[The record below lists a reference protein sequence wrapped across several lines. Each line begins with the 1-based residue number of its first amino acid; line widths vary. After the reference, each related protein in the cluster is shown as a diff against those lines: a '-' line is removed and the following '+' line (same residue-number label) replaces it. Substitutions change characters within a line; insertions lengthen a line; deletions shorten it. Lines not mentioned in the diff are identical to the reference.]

1 MKALLLLPLIIMS
14 LAVKAFPAR
23 PINPPAPE
31 FPPSSAWLN
40 AASLT
45 LARMRDRKVVVVA
58 FVNPTSINSVR
69 VLPALKA
76 WFDRYALSQL
86 MVVAVLTPDLNFHRE
101 AVWTKRILK
110 RYGVE
115 YPIVLDSDRRIWKA
129 YANEGW
135 PALYLVDRR
144 GRIVFDRL
152 GEGGYREFEGELR
165 LALAELVGDSEL
177 PPATDFAEPARRDCG
192 SVTPEISLGARPGV
206 KPPLTLDKDVSM
218 RRSLIVE
225 ARDGETA
232 LHGRWETEPDGLR
245 LAQANKTQ
253 SSFLRVVYHAAQALA
268 VLSPAET
275 GKTRVFVKQDDL
287 WLHEGN
293 KGRDI
298 QFDDDGR
305 SFITLDTPRL
315 YDLTRESF
323 HTAHELF
330 LIPERQGATIHGLS
344 FSDACVITTLP

>member
-1 MKALLLLPLIIMS
+1 VRALLLLLL
-14 LAVKAFPAR
+14 LAAGPARGER

-40 AASLT
+40 ATSLS
-45 LARMRDRKVVVVA
+45 LARMRERKVVVVA
-58 FVNPTSINSVR
+58 FINPTSINSLR

-101 AVWTKRILK
+101 AVWTKRILN
-110 RYGVE
+110 RYGVD
-115 YPIVLDSDRRIWKA
+115 YPIILDSDRRIWKA
-129 YANEGW
+129 YGNEGW
-135 PALYLVDRR
+135 PALYLIDRK

-152 GEGGYREFEGELR
+152 GEGGYQEFEGELR
-165 LALAELVGDSEL
+165 AALADLIGAKEL
-177 PPATDFAEPARRDCG
+177 PPATEMAEPARRDCG
-192 SVTPEISLGARPGV
+192 AVTPEISLGARPGV
-206 KPPLTLDKDVSM
+206 KPPLTLDKDISM

-225 ARDGETA
+225 ARDAETA
-232 LHGRWETEPDGLR
+232 LHGRWETGPDGLR
-245 LAQANKTQ
+245 LAQPNKTQ

-268 VLSPAET
+268 ILSPAET
-275 GKTRVFVKQDDL
+275 GRSRVFVKQDDL

-305 SFITLDTPRL
+305 SYITLDTPRL
-315 YDLTRESF
+315 YDLTRESV

-330 LIPERQGATIHGLS
+330 LIPERQGTTVHGLS
-344 FSDACVITTLP
+344 FSDACVVTTLP

>member
-1 MKALLLLPLIIMS
+1 MRGLLLALLL
-14 LAVKAFPAR
+14 PAAAARAER

-40 AASLT
+40 ATELSMG
-45 LARMRDRKVVVVA
+45 RMRERKVVVVA
-58 FVNPTSINSVR
+58 FINPTSINSVR

-76 WFDRYALSQL
+76 WFDRYALSQV
-86 MVVAVLTPDLNFHRE
+86 MVVGVLTPDLNFHRE
-101 AVWTKRILK
+101 PVWTKGILK

-115 YPIVLDSDRRIWKA
+115 YPVVLDSDRRIWKS

-135 PALYLVDRR
+135 PALYLVDRK
-144 GRIVFDRL
+144 GRVVFDRL
-152 GEGGYREFEGELR
+152 GEGGYKEFEKELR
-165 LALAELVGDSEL
+165 LALADLIGSSAL
-177 PPATDFAEPARRDCG
+177 PPPTDVADPPRRECG
-192 SVTPEISLGARPGV
+192 SATAEISLGARPGV
-206 KPPLTLDKDVSM
+206 KPSLTLDKDISM

-225 ARDGETA
+225 ARDAETA
-232 LHGRWETEPDGLR
+232 HHGRWDVEPDGLR

-253 SSFLRVVYHAAQALA
+253 SAFVRIVYHAAQALA
-268 VLSPAET
+268 VLSPAES
-275 GKTRVFVKQDDL
+275 GRTRVFVKQDDL

-305 SFITLDTPRL
+305 SFVVLDSPRL
-315 YDLTRESF
+315 YDLTRDSVF
-323 HTAHELF
+323 TPHELF

-344 FSDACVITTLP
+344 FSDACVVTTLP